1 MDGDGD
7 GVPDVVDNCPGV
19 FNPGQN
25 DSDGDGIGDVCDPD
39 DDNDGIP
46 DEEEEEGT
54 DPTDPNDPPEDQT
67 NNNNN
72 RGRTYYGPSN
82 KRPIAKT
89 NGPYESYVGQKIILN
104 ASESYDP
111 DGEISKYLWVIDN
124 KNSIEEKIVEYTFNE
139 PGEFNITLRV
149 IDNQGSKDQVKTKA
163 TISVKP
169 NTPPEKIEIIA
180 PNNGTINE
188 TIQIK
193 IKAIDKDGDLLRY
206 TIDWA
211 DGNATETNFIESNV
225 FISLNHS
232 YLNKGNYTIKVKADD
247 NKTVSK
253 AKTHMIEIKEP
264 EIIEEPKKIE
274 EEKEDNIFWI
284 ITGILTSSV
293 IFLPLSFFY
302 RRKFYE

>member
-1 MDGDGD
+1 M
-7 GVPDVVDNCPGV
+7 
-19 FNPGQN
+19 
-25 DSDGDGIGDVCDPD
+25 GDVCDPD
-39 DDNDGIP
+39 DDNDGWP
-46 DEEEEEGT
+46 DDVEEDEGT
-54 DPTDPNDPPEDQT
+54 DPTDPDDFPGEEEEEGTGPNDPNDPPDDQT
-67 NNNNN
+67 NDNTNNN
-72 RGRTYYGPSN
+72 RGRRYYGPSN

-89 NGPYESYVGQKIILN
+89 NGPYEAYVAQKITLN

-111 DGEISKYLWVIDN
+111 DGEVSKYLWIIDN
-124 KNSIEEKIVEYTFNE
+124 KNSIEGKIIEYIFYE

-163 TISVKP
+163 AISVKP
-169 NTPPEKIEIIA
+169 NTPPEKIQIIA
-180 PNNGTINE
+180 PNNGTIDE
-188 TIQIK
+188 IIQIK
-193 IKAIDKDGDLLRY
+193 IKGIDKDKDLLRY
-206 TIDWA
+206 KIAWG
-211 DGNATETNFIESNV
+211 DGNITETNFVESNI

-232 YLNKGNYTIKVKADD
+232 YSNKGNYTIKVIADD

-253 AKTHMIEIKEP
+253 EKTHKIEIKEP

-274 EEKEDNIFWI
+274 ENKEDNIFWI